1 MVGDADDETGY
12 SYDLE
17 VMRVLMRMVTFMV
30 MKMDDGC

>member
-12 SYDLE
+12 SCDLE